1 MIPNWVDLTVFGHEH
16 CSEPFPVESVV
27 GTFRITQPGSSVATS
42 LTEGEAARKHCV
54 ILNVRGAQFRLDPI
68 PLTMVRAF
76 VMHDVAL
83 ADEVGLK
90 EDDVKVDGKISHF
103 LEEQLETWIYNA
115 QQKDKALLKE
125 AKETGNYAA
134 LDNSGLKYRLERR
147 KEVLVRLRVDH
158 GKFLTMNNQR
168 FGARFV
174 GMFS

>member
-1 MIPNWVDLTVFGHEH
+1 
-16 CSEPFPVESVV
+16 
-27 GTFRITQPGSSVATS
+27 
-42 LTEGEAARKHCV
+42 
-54 ILNVRGAQFRLDPI
+54 
-68 PLTMVRAF
+68 MVRAF